1 MASELRVD
9 TLKSANGSN
18 SVSTETAAKGSAKAW
33 VNLDG
38 SATFDSDD
46 TEIRDSFNIDS
57 TIDNG
62 AGNYDATFIAPMS
75 SANYSVSGTLA
86 NNAPIAS
93 NRDDLHQAVA
103 ETNSQINLNNFRD
116 GSGQTDAVHMYG
128 QVFGDLL

>member
-62 AGNYDATFIAPMS
+62 AGNYDATFTAPMS
-75 SANYSVSGTLA
+75 TDDYSVGGCLA
-86 NNAPIAS
+86 QNAPISS
-93 NRDDLHQAVA
+93 NRIDEYQAVA
-103 ETNSQINLNNFRD
+103 ESASQINLNNFRD
-116 GSGQTDAVHMYG
+116 GTGQVDAVHMYG
-128 QVFGDLL
+128 QVFGDLA